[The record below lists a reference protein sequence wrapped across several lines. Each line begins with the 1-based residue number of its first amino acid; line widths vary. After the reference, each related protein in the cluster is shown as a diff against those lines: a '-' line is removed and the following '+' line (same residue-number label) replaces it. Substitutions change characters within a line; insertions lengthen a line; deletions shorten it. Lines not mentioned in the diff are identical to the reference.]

1 MRITYFIAVAFFPSL
16 LALRVPRTT
25 HFIRHNSRP
34 TTHLRAGEWTYTQL
48 IENLNADHIER
59 LVVPYQSSVAT
70 VVDTDGGKHL
80 ATLPVVTDKLLDGF
94 VGHGVDVQLMSAPIQ
109 SSIAAV
115 FGPILSILP
124 FFLILFAPLIF
135 RLITQ
140 RASEDG
146 GGGGFPSMMQMPQ
159 TGNAAVTAITTNTTF
174 ADIAGYEETKLELM
188 EVVDILKSDA
198 ADETNPYNAIGARVP
213 RGIILE
219 GPPGTGK
226 TLLAKAVAGEAGV
239 PFFSASGS
247 EFVQMFVG
255 LGASRVR
262 QLFAAARKNGPA
274 IVFIDEIDAIGRQR
288 EANGGMRGGNDE
300 REQTLNQLLTE
311 MDGFV
316 SKDSVP
322 VIVIAATN
330 RADILDSALTRAG
343 RFDRK
348 VTVPAPNANSRR
360 KIIDLELAKKPTE
373 NIAEE
378 EVEVLTDMTQG
389 LSGADI
395 NSLVNEAAILGARKR
410 APAISMSL
418 LTDALEKQQIGIQV
432 GVDER
437 KDATRALVAVHEAG
451 HAVVGR
457 YMPDHPNA
465 TKITIAATTS
475 GAGGYTVFGRGDDD
489 GMPRRSDLV
498 QRLAV
503 MFGGRAA
510 EEVVFG
516 KDQISVGASNDMARA
531 SALARDAVTRFGF
544 GNKFTIR
551 EPTAPYGTESAWKMT
566 QIDKDADTIL
576 SEAYAC
582 ALDTVATHVDE
593 TKYVAA
599 CLLAKTTI
607 TSYEFNAA

>member
-1 MRITYFIAVAFFPSL
+1 MK
-16 LALRVPRTT
+16 LALFATLLPPLFALQTPRVMLCG
-25 HFIRHNSRP
+25 SRP
-34 TTHLRAGEWTYTQL
+34 PTHVRASEWTYTEL
-48 IENLNADHIER
+48 IENLNADHVER
-59 LVVPYQSSVAT
+59 LVVPYQSSIAT
-70 VVDTDGGKHL
+70 IVDTDGGKHTT
-80 ATLPVVTDKLLDGF
+80 TLPVVTDKLLDGF

-109 SSIAAV
+109 SSVGAV
-115 FGPILSILP
+115 LGTILNILP
-124 FFLILFAPLIF
+124 FFLILFGPLIF
-135 RLITQ
+135 RLISQ
-140 RASEDG
+140 RGGDG
-146 GGGGFPSMMQMPQ
+146 GAGGAFPSMMQMGQ
-159 TGNAAVTAITTNTTF
+159 MGNAPPAAVSTNTTF
-174 ADIAGYEETKLELM
+174 TDIAGYEETKLELT

-198 ADETNPYNAIGARVP
+198 SDQTNPYNVIGARVP

-288 EANGGMRGGNDE
+288 EASGGMRGGNDE

-311 MDGFV
+311 MDGFT

-373 NIAEE
+373 HIADE
-378 EVEVLTDMTQG
+378 EVAVLTDMTRG

-395 NSLVNEAAILGARKR
+395 NSMVNEAAILGARQR

-437 KDATRALVAVHEAG
+437 RDETRALVAIHEAG

-475 GAGGYTVFGRGDDD
+475 GAGGYTVFGQGDDD

-510 EEVVFG
+510 EEIVYG
-516 KDQISVGASNDMARA
+516 KDRVSVGASNDMARA

-544 GNKFTIR
+544 GSKFTIR
-551 EPTAPYGTESAWKMT
+551 EPTAPYGSESAWKMT

-576 SEAYAC
+576 TEAYAC
-582 ALDTVATHVDE
+582 ALDTVATHVNE
-593 TKYVAA
+593 TRYVAA
-599 CLLAKTTI
+599 VLYAETTI
-607 TSYEFNAA
+607 TSYEFNDA